1 MDEQSQKEIIN
12 DAEVQKYVDS
22 SSTVSTPTYFLLTFL
37 GVGLLFPW
45 NSIITAVDYF
55 DLIYPNAHVNFNF
68 AFLYTLPN
76 FTGIMCTA
84 YFGRKL
90 PLDLRIYGCLLFFL
104 VEMLMMPFLKS
115 LPFTE
120 ALVFITGLTEGILQA
135 SLYGFSSLFPPIFNQ
150 GVVAGTAVSGTVV
163 SFCRIFTKLSLTN
176 DVEGLRISA
185 IIFFAISATVMFS
198 CLFIY
203 WQLVRLP
210 FVQNFANIRNT
221 ERNSSTSSVNEVG
234 ILNEENDQVK
244 LTNNTI
250 TNRKTKMCTD
260 GDINYRQIVSKI
272 WKYGLIIGV
281 NFFITLMI
289 FPGIISEIKSTTP
302 SLQEDWFPI
311 ILITLFNVFDLAGR
325 IIAKF
330 VQISKYQLLS
340 FFTFSRF
347 VFLPLFILNLN
358 NDFFPILF
366 MIIFAT
372 SNGYI
377 ATICM
382 MHAPTLVDINE
393 KEVTGIFMCLF
404 TVFGLTLGSIVGFA
418 LQFAIVK

>member
-1 MDEQSQKEIIN
+1 
-12 DAEVQKYVDS
+12 
-22 SSTVSTPTYFLLTFL
+22 
-37 GVGLLFPW
+37 
-45 NSIITAVDYF
+45 
-55 DLIYPNAHVNFNF
+55 
-68 AFLYTLPN
+68 
-76 FTGIMCTA
+76 
-84 YFGRKL
+84 
-90 PLDLRIYGCLLFFL
+90 
-104 VEMLMMPFLKS
+104 
-115 LPFTE
+115 
-120 ALVFITGLTEGILQA
+120 
-135 SLYGFSSLFPPIFNQ
+135 
-150 GVVAGTAVSGTVV
+150 VSGTVV

-244 LTNNTI
+244 LTKNTI

-289 FPGIISEIKSTTP
+289 FPGIISEIKSSTP
-302 SLQEDWFPI
+302 SLQADWFPI
-311 ILITLFNVFDLAGR
+311 ILITLFNVFDLVGR

-330 VQISKYQLLS
+330 VQTSKYRLLS
-340 FFTFSRF
+340 FFTISRF
-347 VFLPLFILNLN
+347 IFLPLFILNLN
-358 NDFFPILF
+358 TDFFPILF

-377 ATICM
+377 AST
-382 MHAPTLVDINE
+382 D
-393 KEVTGIFMCLF
+393 
-404 TVFGLTLGSIVGFA
+404 
-418 LQFAIVK
+418 